1 MQLKTYQQR
10 SLDVLGKYFHNC
22 KQMGNANLA
31 FYATTLDVLGEGI
44 NYHEV
49 DELPGLPYVCLRV
62 PTGGG
67 KTLMASH
74 AVSVA
79 TRDFLGLDH
88 SFVLWLTPSTT
99 IRDQTLNALKDRKH
113 PYRSAL
119 ESTLGSITVLELS
132 EALYVQPSTLNTDTV
147 ILVSTTQAF
156 RVGDPELRKVYEAS
170 GSLMSHFDTVPASA
184 EVERYENGKPI
195 PSLANLLRLHR
206 PIVIVDEAQNVRSA
220 LSFETL
226 ARFNP
231 SCILEFTATPH
242 REEHPSN
249 VLYSISAR
257 ELKAESMIK
266 LPLRLETRPNW
277 KELIG
282 DAILKLKE
290 LEGLADAE
298 RAQTGEYLRPIML
311 LQAQPLRT
319 GKQTVSVEVV
329 ESCLIADYSIPAEQI
344 ARATGKDDD
353 IADIDLTAPE
363 CKIRYIITVQKL
375 REGWDCSFAYVLCS
389 VAEQSSATAVE
400 QIVGRV
406 LRMPK
411 ATRKQTSELNMAYA
425 YVASSNFIE
434 TLNTLADALV
444 ENGFEKQEAAQL
456 VTPPEQKGFGPL
468 FEYRATG
475 GETIAFRIPEAPALE
490 KLPVDLARKVRYDLE
505 TQTLELPAEIT
516 TEEIEAIKPAF
527 KGKEARLAFTKSVQE
542 GKARYIITKTTPSER
557 GEVFSIPVL
566 AYRQSKYLEQLE
578 ETHFLDFEWALPR
591 KDAILTEAEFP
602 TERSAPKLGSVDVSE
617 EGKVKKEFLQNLKD
631 QLSLLK
637 VDLGWKVSDLVHW
650 LDRNFIHHDLTANE
664 TGVYLTALVNNLIE
678 KRGIPLE
685 TLVRDKYRLRD
696 AVIRK
701 IEEHRQSAH
710 GQAFR
715 SFFDTKSKV
724 EVTPDLVFSFDPQ
737 EYPAPVGSL
746 YRGQHSFKKHYYP
759 EVGKFDSNEEK
770 QCAEFVDTLDE
781 VEFWVRNISNQPTRS
796 FWFQTST
803 DRFYPD
809 FICKLKDGRFLAVE
823 YKGKDRYNNPEEKE
837 KRDIGELWEKRS
849 KGKCLFIMPTD
860 KKYDSIQAKLR

>member
-10 SLDVLGKYFHNC
+10 SLDVLGTYFQNC
-22 KQMGNANLA
+22 KKYGDAADA
-31 FYATTLDVLGEGI
+31 FYHTTKDEEGKGRT
-44 NYHEV
+44 YYEV
-49 DELPGLPYVCLRV
+49 EELPGLPYVCLRV

-67 KTLMASH
+67 KTLMAAHS
-74 AVSVA
+74 VSVA

-99 IRDQTLNALKDRKH
+99 IREQTLNALKDRKH
-113 PYRSAL
+113 PYRTAL

-132 EALYVQPSTLNTDTV
+132 EALYLQPSTLSTDTV

-156 RVGDPELRKVYEAS
+156 RITDPELRKVYEAS
-170 GSLMSHFDTVPASA
+170 GSLMSHFDNIPASA
-184 EVERYENGKPI
+184 EVDRYENGKPI

-206 PIVIVDEAQNVRSA
+206 PIVIVDESQNVRGT

-242 REEHPSN
+242 RDEHPSN

-266 LPLRLETRPNW
+266 LPLRLETHPNW

-282 DAILKLKE
+282 NAILKLRE
-290 LEGLADAE
+290 LEGYADAQ
-298 RAQTGEYLRPIML
+298 RAQSGEYIRPIML

-329 ESCLIADYSIPAEQI
+329 EACLIEDYNIPAEQI

-353 IADIDLTAPE
+353 IADVDLTAPD

-375 REGWDCSFAYVLCS
+375 REGWDCSFTYVLCS
-389 VAEQSSATAVE
+389 VAEQTSATAVE

-411 ATRKQTSELNMAYA
+411 ATRKQTPELNMAYA
-425 YVASSNFIE
+425 YVASANFIE

-468 FEYRATG
+468 FDYRIAG
-475 GETIAFRIPEAPALE
+475 GEAFAFKVSEAPALE
-490 KLPVDLARKVRYDLE
+490 KISEELAGKVKYDTK
-505 TQTLELPAEIT
+505 TQTIELPTSIT

-527 KGKEARLAFTKSVQE
+527 KGKEARKAFEQSANE
-542 GKARYIITKTTPSER
+542 AKARTIAATLTPSEL
-557 GEVFSIPVL
+557 GEAFSIPVL
-566 AYRQSKYLEQLE
+566 AYRQGKFLEQLE
-578 ETHFLDFEWALPR
+578 ETHFLDFEWELPK
-591 KDAILTEAEFP
+591 KDAILSEEDFTPGIAAIKQGE
-602 TERSAPKLGSVDVSE
+602 VDVID
-617 EGKVKKEFLQNLKD
+617 EGKVKAQFLKNLKD

-650 LDRNFIHHDLTANE
+650 LDRNFVHHDLTATE

-678 KRGIPLE
+678 KRKIPLD
-685 TLVRDKYRLRD
+685 TLVREKYRLRD
-696 AVIRK
+696 AVIQK
-701 IEEHRQSAH
+701 IDEYRQSAH
-710 GQAFR
+710 GQAFK
-715 SFFDTKSKV
+715 SFFDAKSKV
-724 EVTPDLVFSFDPQ
+724 EVTPEMVFSFDPL

-770 QCAEFVDTLDE
+770 QCAEFIDTLDE
-781 VEFWVRNISNQPTRS
+781 VEYWVRNLSNQPSRS
-796 FWFQTST
+796 FWYQTST

-809 FICKLKDGRFLAVE
+809 FVCKLKDGKYLVVE
-823 YKGKDRYNNPEEKE
+823 YKGKDRYPLEQE
-837 KRDIGELWEKRS
+837 KRDIGDLWEKRS
-849 KGKCLFIMPTD
+849 KGKCLFVMPTD
-860 KKYDSIQAKLR
+860 KKYDVILAKLG

>member
-10 SLDVLGKYFHNC
+10 SLDVLGKYFQNC

-31 FYATTLDVLGEGI
+31 FYATTLEVLGEGV

-99 IRDQTLNALKDRKH
+99 IREQTLNALKDRKH
-113 PYRSAL
+113 PYRTAL
-119 ESTLGSITVLELS
+119 ESTLGGVTVLELS
-132 EALYVQPSTLNTDTV
+132 EALYLSPSTLSTDTV

-156 RVGDPELRKVYEAS
+156 RVGETELRKVYEAS
-170 GSLMSHFDTVPASA
+170 GALMSHFDNVPASA

-242 REEHPSN
+242 RDEHPSN

-266 LPLRLETRPNW
+266 LPLRLETHPNW

-282 DAILKLKE
+282 NAILKLKE

-298 RAQTGEYLRPIML
+298 RAQSGEYIRPIML
-311 LQAQPLRT
+311 LQAQPLRA

-329 ESCLIADYSIPAEQI
+329 ESCLMEDYNIPAEQI

-353 IADIDLTAPE
+353 IAELDLTAPD

-389 VAEQSSATAVE
+389 VAEQTSATAVE

-411 ATRKQTSELNMAYA
+411 ATRKQTPELNMAYA
-425 YVASSNFIE
+425 YIASSNFIE

-468 FEYRATG
+468 FDYRATG
-475 GETIAFRIPEAPALE
+475 GESIAFKVSEVPVLE
-490 KLPVDLARKVRYDLE
+490 KLPEELAAKVKYDTK
-505 TQTLELPAEIT
+505 TQTIELPPSIT

-527 KGKEARLAFTKSVQE
+527 KGKDARKAFEQSARE
-542 GKARYIITKTTPSER
+542 GKARVIAATLTPSER
-557 GEVFSIPVL
+557 GEAFSVPVL
-566 AYRQSKYLEQLE
+566 AYRQGKFLEQLE
-578 ETHFLDFEWALPR
+578 ETHFLDFEWELPK
-591 KDAILTEAEFP
+591 KDAILTETEFSI
-602 TERSAPKLGSVDVSE
+602 ERPAPKQGEVDVTD
-617 EGKVKKEFLQNLKD
+617 EGKVKAEFLRNLKD

-637 VDLGWKVSDLVHW
+637 VDLGWSVADLVHW
-650 LDRNFIHHDLTANE
+650 LDRNFIHHDLTATE

-678 KRGIPLE
+678 KRGIPLD
-685 TLVRDKYRLRD
+685 TLVREKYRLRD

-701 IEEHRQSAH
+701 IDEYRQSAH
-710 GQAFR
+710 GQAFK
-715 SFFDTKSKV
+715 SFFDAKSKV
-724 EVTPDLVFSFDPQ
+724 EVTPELVFSFDPQ

-759 EVGKFDSNEEK
+759 EVGKIDNTEERY
-770 QCAEFVDTLDE
+770 CAEYIDSLDE
-781 VEFWVRNISNQPTRS
+781 VEYWVRNITNQPLRS

-809 FICKLKDGRFLAVE
+809 FVCKLKGGRYLVVE

-837 KRDIGELWEKRS
+837 KRDIGHLWEKRS
-849 KGKCLFIMPTD
+849 NGQCLFIMPTD
-860 KKYDSIQAKLR
+860 RKYDAIQTKL

>member
-10 SLDVLGKYFHNC
+10 SLDVLGKYFQNC

-79 TRDFLGLDH
+79 TREFLGLDH

-99 IRDQTLNALKDRKH
+99 IRDQTLKALKDRKH
-113 PYRSAL
+113 PYRTAL
-119 ESTLGSITVLELS
+119 ESTLGSVTVLELS
-132 EALYVQPSTLNTDTV
+132 EALYLSPSTLSTDTV
-147 ILVSTTQAF
+147 ILVTTTQAF
-156 RVGDPELRKVYEAS
+156 RIGETELRKVYEAS
-170 GSLMSHFDTVPASA
+170 GALMSHFDTVSASA
-184 EVERYENGKPI
+184 EVDRYENGKPI

-206 PIVIVDEAQNVRSA
+206 PIVIVDEAQNVRSP

-242 REEHPSN
+242 RADHPSN
-249 VLYSISAR
+249 VLNSISAR

-266 LPLRLETRPNW
+266 LPLRLETRTDW

-290 LEGLADAE
+290 LEGYAEAE
-298 RAQTGEYLRPIML
+298 RAQTGDYLRPIML

-329 ESCLIADYSIPAEQI
+329 ESCLIEDYNIPAEQI
-344 ARATGKDDD
+344 IRATGKDDELGD
-353 IADIDLTAPE
+353 MDLTATNCPV
-363 CKIRYIITVQKL
+363 RYIITVQKL

-389 VAEQSSATAVE
+389 VAEQHSATAVE

-411 ATRKQTSELNMAYA
+411 ATRKQTPELNMAYA
-425 YVASSNFIE
+425 YIASSNFIE

-456 VTPPEQKGFGPL
+456 VTAPTPTDFGPL
-468 FEYRATG
+468 FGYRATG
-475 GETIAFRIPEAPALE
+475 GETIAFKIAEAPALE
-490 KLPVDLARKVRYDLE
+490 KIPETLAGKVKYDVK
-505 TQTLELPAEIT
+505 TQTLELASNIT
-516 TEEIEAIKPAF
+516 AEEIEAIKPAF
-527 KGKEARLAFTKSVQE
+527 KSKDVRKAFEQNAKE
-542 GKARYIITKTTPSER
+542 GKARIVASTLTPSER
-557 GEVFSIPVL
+557 GEVFSVPVL
-566 AYRQSKYLEQLE
+566 AYRQGKFLEQLE
-578 ETHFLDFEWALPR
+578 ETHFLDYEWELPK
-591 KDAILTEAEFP
+591 KDAILTEAEFSTDRP
-602 TERSAPKLGSVDVSE
+602 APKQGEVDVSD
-617 EGKVKKEFLQNLKD
+617 EGKVKKQFLQNLKD

-637 VDLGWKVSDLVHW
+637 VDLGWKVPDLVHW
-650 LDRNFIHHDLTANE
+650 LDRNFLHHDLTATE

-678 KRGIPLE
+678 KRKISLN
-685 TLVRDKYRLRD
+685 TLIREKYRLRN

-701 IEEHRQSAH
+701 IEEYRQSAH
-710 GQAFR
+710 GQAFK
-715 SFFDTKSKV
+715 SFFDAKSKV
-724 EVTPDLVFSFDPQ
+724 EVTPEMVFSFDPL
-737 EYPAPVGSL
+737 EYPIPVNSL
-746 YRGQHSFKKHYYP
+746 YRGQHGFKKHYYP
-759 EVGKFDSNEEK
+759 DVGKFDSNEEK
-770 QCAEFVDTLDE
+770 QCAEFIDTLDE
-781 VEFWVRNISNQPTRS
+781 VDCWVRNISNQPSRS
-796 FWFQTST
+796 FWYQTST

-809 FICKLKDGRFLAVE
+809 FVCKLKDGRYLVVE
-823 YKGKDRYNNPEEKE
+823 YKGAHLYKE
-837 KRDIGELWEKRS
+837 AEGNRQIGELWEKRS
-849 KGKCLFIMPTD
+849 KGKCLFVMPTD
-860 KKYDSIQAKLR
+860 KKYDVIMGKIR